1 MQPGVFGLVDHCHSA
16 ATELFYDAV
25 VRNGLSDHVAGF
37 FSRVRPCYGG
47 HGRQSMRSA
56 LLKLRQI
63 LRSRPHKARP
73 MHTIFIFSSLM
84 ECCLSAIQESL
95 LTARLRVT
103 AQERYNPSE
112 NGATAPKYMEPR
124 CLIPDTSVRQRT
136 VSLARRD

>member
-1 MQPGVFGLVDHCHSA
+1 MQPGVFGLVDHSHSA

-25 VRNGLSDHVAGF
+25 VRNGLSDHVGGF

-47 HGRQSMRSA
+47 YGRQSMRSA

-63 LRSRPHKARP
+63 LRSRPHEARP

-95 LTARLRVT
+95 LPAQLRVI
-103 AQERYNPSE
+103 AQER
-112 NGATAPKYMEPR
+112 
-124 CLIPDTSVRQRT
+124 
-136 VSLARRD
+136 